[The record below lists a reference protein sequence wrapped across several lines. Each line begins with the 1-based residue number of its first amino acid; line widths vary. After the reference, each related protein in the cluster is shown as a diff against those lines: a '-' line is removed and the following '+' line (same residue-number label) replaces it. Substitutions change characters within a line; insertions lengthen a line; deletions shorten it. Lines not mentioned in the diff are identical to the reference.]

1 MYFNNFKTLLY
12 PFPTIGNDKS
22 EKSILIKDITTN
34 IRFKKAFIESLPL
47 TETYK
52 IMDGDTPEIISEKL
66 YGTPNYHWIL
76 MILNQRYDYINDF
89 PLSNKEL
96 EIMISNK
103 YGTAVN
109 NIRHFEDANGNNING
124 YCYIKVSKKVKGNIE
139 YHNTETQGHALIIGY
154 GTSFIN
160 ELSLGN
166 NLYTKDGIL
175 LGSISSIISN
185 TELHILDKVNL
196 SEYLGTYVCEIPI
209 AIGDVIRNKTAIGY
223 ATGIVQEII
232 DDRYG
237 ILITSNSF
245 RTGGSV
251 QVLSYGDD
259 NLGNYIE
266 TSKGVVQ
273 ITSLSYPQ
281 LMTQGAL
288 TYGSD
293 LITNQNLIK
302 DNWISDNAG
311 GKSHVQGFISP
322 LSYTLDITVGKRY
335 LVDYFISEV
344 TIPSLGNELI
354 TNGTWFSTNWTGNN
368 TNGWGHSSGNMSEL
382 SYVLNAIVGIK
393 YKITYTFLSYTSGS
407 VTINFGGKNKE
418 NILSNG
424 TFELTAISTDNLL
437 IFPSSDFIGSIKISI
452 KAYTVY
458 SSGSVDISFGGVSI
472 TDNNKIITAI
482 SSDGLTFTP
491 SIDFVGTVFA
501 SIKLVTGSNMSYITN
516 NDYEYKLNE
525 ASRELKI
532 LPKVYLEQVLNE
544 FKTLLLR

>member
-66 YGTPNYHWIL
+66 YGTSNYHWIL

-89 PLSNKEL
+89 PLSNREL

-103 YGTAVN
+103 YGSSAK
-109 NIRHFEDANGNNING
+109 NIKYFEDVDGNVING
-124 YCYIKVSKKVKGNIE
+124 YCYIKISKEVKGNIE
-139 YHNTETQGHALIIGY
+139 IANGQSKVIGY
-154 GTSFIN
+154 NTAFK
-160 ELSLGN
+160 EQLSVGN
-166 NLYTKDGIL
+166 NLYTNDGVFI
-175 LGSISSIISN
+175 GYIRSITSN
-185 TELHILDKVNL
+185 TELELHDITVIPD
-196 SEYLGTYVCEIPI
+196 YVGSYACIIPI
-209 AIGDVIRNKTAIGY
+209 AIGDVIRNKTSIGY

-232 DDRYG
+232 GDKYG
-237 ILITSNSF
+237 ILLTSNSF
-245 RTGGSV
+245 LSGGSI

-259 NLGNYIE
+259 ILGNYIE

-288 TYGSD
+288 TYGPD

-311 GKSHVQGFISP
+311 GQSHVQGFISP
-322 LSYTLDITVGKRY
+322 LSYTLYITVGKRY
-335 LVDYFISEV
+335 LVDYFISED

-482 SSDGLTFTP
+482 SSDGLTFIP
-491 SIDFVGTVFA
+491 SIDFIGTVFA